1 MSTATAASPT
11 LTALVADLLDGRI
24 RVVDL
29 TQTLA
34 NKTKPTE
41 IAQALLL
48 RAPAPET
55 LRAIESKSETNP
67 AQIAG
72 LVLGSPEFQRR

>member
-1 MSTATAASPT
+1 MNFGLA
-11 LTALVADLLDGRI
+11 
-24 RVVDL
+24 L
-29 TQTLA
+29 TQNKVRGTRIDLAQTLN
-34 NKTKPTE
+34 NKVKPTE

-55 LRAIESKSETNP
+55 LKAIESKSETNP